1 MRILVWRNA
10 GGIYLYAVLVMKD
23 LNRIVL
29 RVFLYLLPLV
39 ILAAGLEYTARHL
52 PNSYILKKECFEDY
66 LSKNK
71 LEVLILG
78 DSHVLHGLD
87 PREFSMNAFNMAE
100 DGQYLEYDLGLLKKY
115 RDRMPDLKYLV
126 LRVGTRAFFCQIGDT
141 SDMQQAYEYTIY
153 YGIDHLPWSI
163 ENHLELFHIRGIEKR
178 LFNAKKM
185 REEYDPSLRGYSPH
199 FVQDKSM
206 RKDVVCTG
214 REDCNCPGLRRVR
227 THLPHKPEEGWTVNT
242 RYLEEIIQ
250 ICREM
255 NVKLV
260 LLHCPC
266 FDWYRAHQNEEQTEQ
281 LRILC
286 RSLAAENKDI
296 YFLDLLDDPDFV
308 RDDYYDVNHLLD
320 NGAKKFSRK
329 VNDFLLSIDGK

>member
-1 MRILVWRNA
+1 MKELNQFVWRV
-10 GGIYLYAVLVMKD
+10 G
-23 LNRIVL
+23 
-29 RVFLYLLPLV
+29 LYLLPLV
-39 ILAAGLEYTARHL
+39 ILAAGIEYTARHL
-52 PNSYILKKECFEDY
+52 PNGYILKKECFEDY

-71 LEVLILG
+71 LEVLFLG
-78 DSHVLHGLD
+78 DSHIFQGLD

-100 DGQYLEYDLGLLKKY
+100 NGQYLEYDLGLLKKY
-115 RDRMPDLKYLV
+115 KDRMPDLKYLV

-141 SDMQQAYEYTIY
+141 SEIHQIHQAYKYTIY
-153 YGIDHLPWSI
+153 YGIDHSPWDI
-163 ENHLELFHIRGIEKR
+163 RNHLELFHLRGVEKR

-185 REEYDPSLRGYSPH
+185 RKEYNTSLRGYYPNLE
-199 FVQDKSM
+199 QKKSM
-206 RKDVVCTG
+206 KKNVVCTG
-214 REDCNCPGLRRVR
+214 QEDCNCPGLQRVR
-227 THLPHKPEEGWTVNT
+227 ILLPPKPEEGWKANT

-266 FDWYRAHQNEEQTEQ
+266 FDWYRAHQSEEQTEQ
-281 LRILC
+281 LRGLC

-308 RDDYYDVNHLLD
+308 KDDYYDVDHLLD
-320 NGAKKFSRK
+320 IGAQKFSRK
-329 VNDFLLSIDGK
+329 VNDFLLCIDGQ